1 MNTYEYVFEQ
11 IKKQIPQLPA
21 KIYIVVPNG
30 MAQFIAW
37 HDVTGE
43 IDYPLK
49 NENFWKDNMYYMVKP
64 NWCAL
69 IQNNDNSWRFIP
81 LKWDSDASHRKLI
94 IDSLKP
100 YIFTM
105 PNDVFDYIT
114 QEGAGF
120 GKNHTQEWFNIKN
133 IGNDNSAN
141 QALTNISINNGQPA
155 PPPNPA
161 PQPAPP
167 PQEKSAVDDLM
178 KQTQQEGK
186 EQLATDLEEKG
197 MDPSTAKKTAN
208 AIENS
213 SAYKELMRKEE
224 NLYYGLLKQLR
235 DLEMNGF
242 DNVES
247 WQKAQALRKLINE
260 RAAQQ
265 IWNAA
270 DFGSVPT
277 NIKHYLYETFPEI
290 EKGKI
295 PKIGDFGKMN
305 RRQGLNYIVSSSAAF
320 DAMQQLLYS
329 GKKVTFNPN
338 LLTVTGA
345 TRYAKNIGGT
355 LAPVADY
362 DGDGMPDFYIY
373 NKSGKIV
380 VINGMRLK
388 DDHKMKLKRIFY
400 QQYPD
405 RAERKRMGG
414 FRGWLSTVL
423 FQVGPYNFQGVRKV
437 NIPTKSYELLKMLK
451 EKGYLDKDPEKY
463 FPKTKKSLA
472 ATIKG
477 HIMDAIKQ
485 GINQAFSEYTKM
497 AWYLPQNAIR
507 DFIYNITILPLVQKY
522 AKEHNDYNRLEALL
536 AGYAVRNGKKNIS
549 MKKKF
554 TVLGQYLSNNE
565 DCQNKI
571 YAMLSQL
578 LTELYSKCNYYA
590 LQIICYATNFHTFVK
605 NNPNTDAFFNSQ
617 TESQLYQVKSML
629 NQMKGQWGV
638 QVRKAFKPVYD
649 TFDGITYE
657 SLKDLFEKAKHACT
671 QYGLENLTDVEF
683 IIQDKLISMQ
693 GPPKY
698 NSYDKNPDDIG
709 YYQSF
714 SDNDYKKYNYDPELT
729 QKPWQNYF
737 SDAFTNVTGGKNKF
751 QYLQDAGTF
760 NDAYWKG
767 ADAASKTFYPITN

>member
-1 MNTYEYVFEQ
+1 MSSPEKYLAAVRTQGIPLYSKMYIINPKDDPNLYIMHLDGNNT
-11 IKKQIPQLPA
+11 
-21 KIYIVVPNG
+21 
-30 MAQFIAW
+30 M
-37 HDVTGE
+37 
-43 IDYPLK
+43 DYPSSP
-49 NENFWKDNMYYMVKP
+49 EFWDRHINHVAKP
-64 NWCAL
+64 NWVLLEQYPEGIWGMRQLMFNENPQDRQIIINAL
-69 IQNNDNSWRFIP
+69 KNHVPSMSEAAYQR
-81 LKWDSDASHRKLI
+81 I
-94 IDSLKP
+94 IDPMMGLGR
-100 YIFTM
+100 
-105 PNDVFDYIT
+105 DLT
-114 QEGAGF
+114 QELQQTRNAAS
-120 GKNHTQEWFNIKN
+120 Q
-133 IGNDNSAN
+133 APPN
-141 QALTNISINNGQPA
+141 QALTNITINNGQPA
-155 PPPNPA
+155 PPPQSA
-161 PQPAPP
+161 PIPSPP

-345 TRYAKNIGGT
+345 TRYAKSIGGT
-355 LAPVADY
+355 LAPIADY
-362 DGDGMPDFYIY
+362 DKDGMPDFYIY

-536 AGYAVRNGKKNIS
+536 AGYAVRTGKKNIS

-554 TVLGQYLSNNE
+554 TVLGQYLSKNE

-590 LQIICYATNFHTFVK
+590 LQIICYATSFHTFVK

-649 TFDGITYE
+649 QFDGITYE
-657 SLKDLFEKAKHACT
+657 SLKELFEKAKHACT
-671 QYGLENLTDVEF
+671 QYGLENLTDVQF
-683 IIQDKLISMQ
+683 IIEPKLISMQ
-693 GPPKY
+693 GPPNY
-698 NSYDKNPDDIG
+698 NSYDKKPNDIG

-714 SDNDYKKYNYDPELT
+714 SDNDYKKYNYNPDLT

-751 QYLQDAGTF
+751 QYLNDAGTF
-760 NDAYWKG
+760 NDAYMKG
-767 ADAASKTFYPITN
+767 ANAASNGFYQIKN